1 MPKSPLGNLPLK
13 DSPYYSRITSEYGTE
28 DKNYYLLAF
37 NPGYSLQ
44 ASELNEIQ
52 ELFFL
57 NQNLTQR
64 MNQLWSK
71 AGYAKIPFWEGLI
84 PLDPTTL
91 SVTTPTVQASSTSTK
106 VTISAGW
113 FLWTDT
119 TSKLSFWI
127 YQPNTYTSI
136 TKSTDVGDTV
146 GYIGF
151 DVSKS
156 AIICCPSSS
165 CDPEVGD
172 ENLRDN
178 SSGST
183 TSEFTCGASRLKAT
197 FGSEVVIRNAIADD
211 FYPIF
216 KITVS
221 ADGASAAITF
231 YDGQSLITTG

>member
-44 ASELNEIQ
+44 ASELNELQ

-71 AGYAKIPFWEGLI
+71 AGYTKIPFWEGLI
-84 PLDPTTL
+84 PLDPTTI
-91 SVTTPTVQASSTSTK
+91 SATTPTVQASSASTK
-106 VTISAGW
+106 VTISPGW
-113 FLWTDT
+113 FLWTESS
-119 TSKLSFWI
+119 SKLSFWI

-136 TKSTDVGDTV
+136 TKSTDVNDTV

-151 DVSKS
+151 EVTDSV
-156 AIICCPSSS
+156 ITCCPSSS
-165 CDPEVGD
+165 CDETKD

-178 SSGST
+178 SSGSV
-183 TSEFTCGASRLKAT
+183 ENYFTCGASRFKAT
-197 FGSEVVIRNAIADD
+197 FGSEIVIRNAIADN

-221 ADGASAAITF
+221 AVDATAAITF
-231 YDGQSLITTG
+231 YDGQSIITTG

>member
-28 DKNYYLLAF
+28 GKNYYMVAF

-71 AGYAKIPFWEGLI
+71 AAYSKIPYWEGLI
-84 PLDPTTL
+84 PLDPTAI
-91 SVTTPTVQASSTSTK
+91 SATTPTVQASKTYTT
-106 VTISAGW
+106 VTINPGW
-113 FLWTDT
+113 FLWTDN

-127 YQPNTYTSI
+127 YQPSTYTSI
-136 TKSTDVGDTV
+136 SKNTDVGDTV

-151 DVSKS
+151 DVTKS
-156 AIICCPSSS
+156 TVLCCPTTTCES
-165 CDPEVGD
+165 GD

-178 SSGST
+178 SSGNVVN
-183 TSEFTCGASRLKAT
+183 EFTCGASRLKAT
-197 FGSEVVIRNAIADD
+197 FGSEVVIRNALSDN

-216 KITVS
+216 KITVTD
-221 ADGASAAITF
+221 ATAAITF
-231 YDGQSLITTG
+231 YDGQQIITTG

>member
-13 DSPYYSRITSEYGTE
+13 DSPYYSRITSEYGSE
-28 DKNYYLLAF
+28 GKNYYMVAF

-71 AGYAKIPFWEGLI
+71 AAYTKIPFWEGLI

-91 SVTTPTVQASSTSTK
+91 SASTPTIQASKAYTT
-106 VTISAGW
+106 VTINPGW

-127 YQPNTYTSI
+127 YQPNTYTNIS
-136 TKSTDVGDTV
+136 KNTDVNDSV

-151 DVSKS
+151 DVTKS
-156 AIICCPSSS
+156 VVICCPTSS
-165 CDPEVGD
+165 CDTDVGD

-178 SSGST
+178 SSGNVVN
-183 TSEFTCGASRLKAT
+183 EFTCGASRLKAT

-216 KITVS
+216 QITITN
-221 ADGASAAITF
+221 GTASIAF
-231 YDGQSLITTG
+231 YDGQSIITTG